1 MSRAEDGVDLAVSW
15 LDAETGIV
23 WVSCR
28 PDKQVWV
35 QSVFELYEGFG
46 IVRTRK
52 PGEIPFP
59 VGIAADGGPQIGV
72 ITVRA
77 QLEECC
83 QAVRASGIN

>member
-1 MSRAEDGVDLAVSW
+1 MSQAEGGADLAVSW
-15 LDAETGIV
+15 LDAETAVV

-28 PDKQVWV
+28 PDKLVWL
-35 QSVFELYEGFG
+35 QSVFELYEGLG
-46 IVRTRK
+46 IVRTWK

-59 VGIAADGGPQIGV
+59 VGVAADSGPQIGV

-83 QAVRASGIN
+83 QAVRASGCI